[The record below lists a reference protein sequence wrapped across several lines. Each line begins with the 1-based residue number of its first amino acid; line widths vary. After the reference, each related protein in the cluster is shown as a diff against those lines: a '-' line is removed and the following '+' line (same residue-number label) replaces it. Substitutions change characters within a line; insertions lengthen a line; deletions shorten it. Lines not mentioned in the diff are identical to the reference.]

1 MLDLENPSIKWL
13 GQNWCDKTMGIFNK
27 KRDDSVQ
34 PEWKITEKCL
44 ELILESSKST
54 YPNEFGGLI
63 RVDDDRKDTITEV
76 VLLPGTISGNSH
88 AIFKLHMM
96 PIDFSIVGTV
106 HSHPSP
112 YATPSDADLQL
123 FRKHG
128 KIHIIVANPFNKDSW
143 KAYDHNGNELKM
155 EIE

>member
-1 MLDLENPSIKWL
+1 
-13 GQNWCDKTMGIFNK
+13 MGIFNK

-54 YPNEFGGLI
+54 YPNEFVGLL
-63 RVDDDRKDTITEV
+63 RVDPDNKNTIIEV
-76 VLLPGTISGNSH
+76 VLLPGTISGDSH

-128 KIHIIVANPFNKDSW
+128 KVHIIAANPFNKDSW
-143 KAYDHNGNELKM
+143 KAYNHNGEEIDLKVV
-155 EIE
+155 